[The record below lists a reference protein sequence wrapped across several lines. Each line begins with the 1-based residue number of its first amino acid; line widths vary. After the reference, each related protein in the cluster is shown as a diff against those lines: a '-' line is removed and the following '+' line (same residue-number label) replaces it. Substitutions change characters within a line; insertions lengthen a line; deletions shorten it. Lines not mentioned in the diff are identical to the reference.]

1 MTKAPLSMGFSRQEY
16 SRGLPFPSPGDPPDL
31 GIKPMS
37 PALQT
42 VSLPLSQQ
50 GSPSPSPGNGPMV
63 LPASLL
69 RSPPSDLLTLVVC
82 LIAPSPPPLPTHS
95 VLSAN
100 HSLLVS
106 ANHSF
111 LVRLPL
117 VVPASVSL
125 SDFCH
130 PNSERVVVLLSFFKI
145 LAPST
150 PQSTLCD
157 G

>member
-1 MTKAPLSMGFSRQEY
+1 MTKAPLCMGFSRQEY
-16 SRGLPFPSPGDPPDL
+16 WRGLPFPSPGDPPDL

-69 RSPPSDLLTLVVC
+69 RSQPSDLLTLVVC
-82 LIAPSPPPLPTHS
+82 LVAPTPLPTHS
-95 VLSAN
+95 AISAN
-100 HSLLVS
+100 HSLLMS
-106 ANHSF
+106 ANHSL

-117 VVPASVSL
+117 VVPSSVSL

-130 PNSERVVVLLSFFKI
+130 PNSESVVVLLSFFKI

>member
-16 SRGLPFPSPGDPPDL
+16 SRGLPFPSSGDPPDL

-100 HSLLVS
+100 HS
-106 ANHSF
+106 F

-150 PQSTLCD
+150 LQSTLCD